1 MKRSVRAVLLVLP
14 LATSLAG
21 QTPSDTVR
29 LNPVVVTATRV
40 PTPASAVPVAVTVL
54 RGSDLVAS
62 GIHTVFEALREVPGA
77 VVVQTG
83 SFGGQAS
90 LFLRGGQSNY
100 VKVLVDGVPVNQPGG
115 SFDFANLTTDN
126 VERIEVVRGPVSVL
140 YGSDAVTG
148 VVQIFT
154 RHPTGA
160 ARTELSAHAGGG
172 TYGTASW
179 DAESMGGTETA
190 SYSLSLSRFT
200 SDGMYA
206 FNNEYRNAVFSG
218 LVRVAAGDGT
228 DAVLSLRYH
237 DNTFHFPT
245 DGNGNPVDHN
255 QFSFESGPTVA
266 FDIGH
271 AFTPRLDA
279 RLLLAANETDGGF
292 DNRPDSAADSTLFR
306 NLDNLRR
313 LSADLRA
320 NLHLSSGTVLTAG
333 AAVEQERD
341 RSFNVCSSSF
351 GDCTTPPID
360 SSRWNGAF
368 YAQAVT
374 AFLDG
379 VDLTT
384 GVRLED
390 NQRFGTYATYR
401 LGVAYRLPGG
411 TRVRATAG
419 NAFREPS
426 FFENYSTGF
435 TTGNPDLKPEHS
447 RSWEVGLEQSLAAGR
462 ASLSATFF
470 DQRFLDMID
479 YNPNVP
485 AGSPNYAN
493 VAAATANGVELGVRY
508 APVGPVW
515 AAASYT
521 YLHTDVTNP
530 GFDST
535 SGALLSPGQP
545 FVRRPKHSGR
555 LDVGYGL
562 TGRGTVSLAATYVGE
577 RLDRIFPPFP
587 APPVRVPLPSYV
599 RVDGAAQLDVVAP
612 RHGAPGLALSVRV
625 ENLLDHAYEEVKN
638 FPARRRTVFVGGE
651 LRFGRP

>member
-1 MKRSVRAVLLVLP
+1 MKISVRAFLLVLP
-14 LATSLAG
+14 LPAALAS
-21 QTPSDTVR
+21 QTPTDTVK

-40 PTPASAVPVAVTVL
+40 ATLASDVPVAVTVL
-54 RGSDLVAS
+54 RGEELAAH
-62 GIHTVFEALREVPGA
+62 GIRTVFEALREVPGA

-115 SFDFANLTTDN
+115 SYDFANLTTDN
-126 VERIEVVRGPVSVL
+126 VERIEVVRGPASVL

-148 VVQIFT
+148 VVQILT
-154 RHPTGA
+154 RRGGGTGRA
-160 ARTELSAHAGGG
+160 EGSVNGGGG
-172 TYGTASW
+172 TYGSSSW
-179 DAESMGGTETA
+179 HAESMGGTEAA
-190 SYSLSLSRFT
+190 SYSLSISRFT
-200 SDGMYA
+200 SNGMYA
-206 FNNEYRNAVFSG
+206 FNNQYRNTAFSG

-237 DNTFHFPT
+237 DNSYHFPT

-255 QFSFESGPTVA
+255 QFSFESGPTIA

-271 AFTPRLDA
+271 SFTPRLEA
-279 RLLLAANETDGGF
+279 RLLLAGSETDGGF
-292 DNRPDSAADSTLFR
+292 DNRPDSTADSALFR
-306 NLDNLRR
+306 SLDNLRR

-320 NLHLSSGTVLTAG
+320 NLRLPSSTVLTAG
-333 AAVEQERD
+333 GALEQERD
-341 RSFNVCSSSF
+341 RGFNTCRSSF

-374 AFLDG
+374 ALLDR
-379 VDLTT
+379 VDVTA

-401 LGVAYRLPGG
+401 LGATYRLPGG
-411 TRVRATAG
+411 TRVRATGG

-435 TTGNPDLKPEHS
+435 SVGNPDLKPEHS
-447 RSWEVGLEQSLAAGR
+447 RSWEVGLEQSLAGGR

-485 AGSPNYAN
+485 AGSPNFAN
-493 VAAATANGVELGVRY
+493 VASASANGVELGVRY
-508 APVGPVW
+508 GAVGPLW

-535 SGALLSPGQP
+535 SGAQLAPGQP

-562 TGRGTVSLAATYVGE
+562 SARAAVSLAATYVGD

-587 APPVRVPLPSYV
+587 AAPRRVPLPSYV
-599 RVDGAAQLDVVAP
+599 RVDWSARFDALVP
-612 RHGAPGLALSVRV
+612 RRGAPGLAVSVRV
-625 ENLLDHAYEEVKN
+625 ENLFDHPYEEVKN

-651 LRFGRP
+651 LRFGRQ